1 MNHIYVVFSA
11 TPYRLGR
18 AIRRVTG
25 EAYNHAS
32 IALDSDL
39 NQMYSFARRFYRT
52 PLYGGFVKES
62 YARYHVGSN
71 VSQIC
76 ICKIPVTQ
84 EQYAAIATKLTS
96 MHNRAEHYI
105 YNHISALGGLL
116 HKRVPAKDAYTC
128 VEFCT
133 SILQDLGLSIDPA
146 KYYSV
151 CDLKNILSEYIIYT
165 GPMPKTG
172 LEDSAYFARKPISF
186 PIEVTLRDVFKL
198 LPRLSKKSR

>member
-18 AIRRVTG
+18 AIRRLTG

-39 NQMYSFARRFYRT
+39 NRMYSFARRFYRT

-62 YARYHVGSN
+62 HARYHVGSK

-76 ICKIPVTQ
+76 ICKIPVSQ
-84 EQYAAIATKLTS
+84 EQYAAIDTKLTA
-96 MHNRAEHYI
+96 MHNRADHYI

-128 VEFCT
+128 VEFCNE
-133 SILQDLGLSIDPA
+133 ILNLAGMHTPAGKYQSLGSLWKLLQPYA
-146 KYYSV
+146 V
-151 CDLKNILSEYIIYT
+151 YT
-165 GPMPKTG
+165 GPIPKA
-172 LEDSAYFARKPISF
+172 DSFDETYF
-186 PIEVTLRDVFKL
+186 
-198 LPRLSKKSR
+198 SKKPLASPVKTTLQAFCKLFPRVK